1 VRVSIEEGDIPL
13 DGDTTEAFVTIA
25 TNGKIT
31 KEVNV
36 EIDVVFKSDTL
47 E

>member
-1 VRVSIEEGDIPL
+1 VRESIEKGDIPL

-31 KEVNV
+31 EQVNV
-36 EIDVVFKSDTL
+36 EIDVVFKCYTL
-47 E
+47 